1 MSNEFEL
8 SKAYKPLMAGLFAGI
23 IASFLNLVFDI
34 YYRQA
39 TAFTL
44 SQIINVASI
53 IFGTLLLLTIAGVLF
68 AIMELFIKRVTIPY
82 MIVSILL
89 TLLSIRFAL
98 HVHHAADPVLNT
110 DFRGLLTGIFII
122 TGVFGSFLVPY
133 LAKKDN
139 MFI

>member
-1 MSNEFEL
+1 MSNEFDL
-8 SKAYKPLMAGLFAGI
+8 SKAYKPLMAGVFAGI

-39 TAFTL
+39 TEFQL

-53 IFGTLLLLTIAGVLF
+53 IFGTMLILTFFGVVL
-68 AIMELFIKRVTIPY
+68 AVMELFIKRVTIPY

-89 TLLSIRFAL
+89 TLVCIRFAL
-98 HVHHAADPVLNT
+98 HVHRAADPVLT
-110 DFRGLLTGIFII
+110 GEFRGLLTGIFII
-122 TGVFGSFLVPY
+122 IGLFASFLVPY